1 MDKNDMTMGAMAII
15 SIFVIVVCVYVINQM
30 GTNTDTIKYTRTI
43 FGIGI
48 ATGFFMSGC
57 GRILGFYLTNV
68 IKKLKSKR
76 CDWI

>member
-1 MDKNDMTMGAMAII
+1 MDKNDITMGAIAII
-15 SIFVIVVCVYVINQM
+15 SIFVIVVCIYMVDQM
-30 GTNTDTIKYTRTI
+30 GINTDTIKYTRTI

-48 ATGFFMSGC
+48 ATGLFMSGC

-76 CDWI
+76 SD